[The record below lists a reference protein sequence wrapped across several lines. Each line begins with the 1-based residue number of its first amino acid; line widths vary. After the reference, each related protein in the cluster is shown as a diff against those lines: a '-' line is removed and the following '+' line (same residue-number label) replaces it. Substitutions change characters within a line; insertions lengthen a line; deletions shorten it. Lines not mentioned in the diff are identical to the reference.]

1 MGILKAFHHFTL
13 YVFITDSVSRL
24 LWTTFSL
31 DISNKWITFK
41 WHDVFEIVSF
51 SAKVGRYQ
59 QQLTDLFT
67 FVDFFPPDS
76 PEDRTQAFTETKQD
90 HHQEL
95 QPKHKF

>member
-1 MGILKAFHHFTL
+1 MGILKAFHNFTL
-13 YVFITDSVSRL
+13 YVFITDSVPRL

-31 DISNKWITFK
+31 DISNKWITFN

-59 QQLTDLFT
+59 QQLTDLLLLLIFS
-67 FVDFFPPDS
+67 PPYS
-76 PEDRTQAFTETKQD
+76 PEDRAQAFTETKQD

-95 QPKHKF
+95 QAKHNF

>member
-1 MGILKAFHHFTL
+1 MGILKAFHNFTL
-13 YVFITDSVSRL
+13 YVFITDSVPRL

-31 DISNKWITFK
+31 DILNKWITFK
-41 WHDVFEIVSF
+41 RHDVFGIVLF

-67 FVDFFPPDS
+67 FVNKSDS

-95 QPKHKF
+95 QPKHNF

>member
-1 MGILKAFHHFTL
+1 MGILKAFHNLTL
-13 YVFITDSVSRL
+13 YIFITDSVPRL

-41 WHDVFEIVSF
+41 WHDVFGIVSF

-67 FVDFFPPDS
+67 FIDFFPPDNS
-76 PEDRTQAFTETKQD
+76 EDRTQAFTETKQD

-95 QPKHKF
+95 QPKHNF